1 MAKSGLL
8 LVDKPAGFTSH
19 DVVAKARKILGT
31 RKVGHAGTLDPMAT
45 GLLVLGVEAG
55 TKLLTFIVGNDKTYE
70 ATISLGVST
79 VTDDVEGEVLASA
92 KPEQLALITDEAI
105 SKEIQKLTGVIS
117 QVPSSVSAIKVAG
130 VRSYDLVREGKEVE
144 LAARTVTVSKF
155 EVVGEI
161 RRTETAIELDVIV
174 DCSSGTYI
182 RALARDLGNQLGVGG
197 HLTKLRR
204 SRVGEFSTLDATG
217 IEDLDPKNLIGMKE
231 AAAKVMPLVAISEQ
245 QVTDIRHGK
254 RLKLEIAVVAGLVF
268 GEDLVAVAQP
278 VDKGTVKSLV
288 VFSEVGN
295 D

>member
-1 MAKSGLL
+1 LL

>member
-1 MAKSGLL
+1 VAKSGLI

-92 KPEQLALITDEAI
+92 TPEQLALIHDEAI

-117 QVPSSVSAIKVAG
+117 QVPASVSAIKVAG

-144 LAARTVTVSKF
+144 LAARTVTVSRF

-161 RRTETAIELDVIV
+161 RRTENAIELDVIV

-254 RLKLEIAVVAGLVF
+254 RLQLELAGVAGLVF
-268 GEDLVAVAQP
+268 GEDLVAVAEP
-278 VDKGTVKSLV
+278 VDKVSVKSLV

>member
-1 MAKSGLL
+1 VAKSGLL

>member
-1 MAKSGLL
+1 MAKSGLI

-92 KPEQLALITDEAI
+92 TPEQLALITDEAI
-105 SKEIQKLTGVIS
+105 SREIQKLTGVIS

-130 VRSYDLVREGKEVE
+130 VRSYDLIREGKEVE
-144 LAARTVTVSKF
+144 LAARTVTVSRF

-161 RRTETAIELDVIV
+161 RRAETAIELDVIV

-204 SRVGEFSTLDATG
+204 SRVGEFSTLDASE
-217 IEDLDPKNLIGMKE
+217 IEDLDPKNLIGMQE

-254 RLKLEIAVVAGLVF
+254 RLKLEIAGVAGLVF
-268 GEDLVAVAQP
+268 GEDLIAVAQP
-278 VDKGTVKSLV
+278 VDKVSVKSLV